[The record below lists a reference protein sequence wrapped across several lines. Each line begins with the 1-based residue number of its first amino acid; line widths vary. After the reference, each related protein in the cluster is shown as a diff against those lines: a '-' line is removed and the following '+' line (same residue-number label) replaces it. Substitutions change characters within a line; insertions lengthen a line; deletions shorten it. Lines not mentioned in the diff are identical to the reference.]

1 MCTCCPSPALPVPG
15 RESRAQS
22 AKPDAVLIPVLG
34 AEGREART
42 ATRTHLTVNPH
53 PTTEVTPLHPSTHR
67 IYLNDLTTTHAVRYA
82 PTQKGT
88 YIVEGLPLIRV
99 GTWNGAEYSPRDL
112 IAMADNFS
120 ALQQQYAFEPGLWPR
135 HNYDHQGNIIPQNA
149 DEALGFYRS
158 MRYDPT
164 SRTLL
169 GDVEVFDERTA
180 TDMARGKLRY
190 ISAEIKHTEQL
201 GPTVTGAAF
210 VPDPAVKGMPWHIVV
225 NAADYGVVEDGE
237 NGVGQDGRPTR
248 VADENKDH
256 PTPQGGLLDMNVLQ
270 KLLRGSEPADD
281 RPDADAGGTVMQ
293 AAHCPDVPA
302 PETTTREALQ
312 AEIATLRAQYQEAL
326 AQHRSEQADA
336 RVEKWIGCGYL
347 PPACREQA
355 RALVLAAMHSGDEI
369 VILSEDG
376 SEAKARMVDVLEEVL
391 RVSAPSGITGGG
403 RGMVFNGSLDPDD
416 DAAQRAAGMA
426 LAEAV
431 GGKKQ

>member
-1 MCTCCPSPALPVPG
+1 MHPP
-15 RESRAQS
+15 
-22 AKPDAVLIPVLG
+22 
-34 AEGREART
+34 
-42 ATRTHLTVNPH
+42 THH
-53 PTTEVTPLHPSTHR
+53 
-67 IYLNDLTTTHAVRYA
+67 IYLNDLTTTHSVRYT
-82 PTQKGT
+82 PTEKGT

-99 GTWNGAEYSPRDL
+99 GRWNGAEYTPRDL
-112 IAMADNFS
+112 TAMADNFS
-120 ALQQQYAFEPGLWPR
+120 ALQRQYAFEPGLWPR

-190 ISAEIKHTEQL
+190 ISAEIKHTEQM

-225 NAADYGVVEDGE
+225 NAAEYGVAEDDDSGVELE
-237 NGVGQDGRPTR
+237 SRPTECGGQNQ
-248 VADENKDH
+248 DQ
-256 PTPQGGLLDMNVLQ
+256 PTTHGGLLDMNVLQ
-270 KLLRGSEPADD
+270 KLLRGNAPDED
-281 RPDADAGGTVMQ
+281 RPDPDAAPDAGGTLMQ
-293 AAHCPDVPA
+293 AAAPPA
-302 PETTTREALQ
+302 APAEAPAQEDTTREALQ
-312 AEIATLRAQYQEAL
+312 AEIETLRAQYQEAL
-326 AQHRSEQADA
+326 AQHRSEQAEA

-355 RALVLAAMHSGDEI
+355 RALVLGAMHSGDEI

-376 SEAKARMVDVLEEVL
+376 SEAKARMVEVLEEIL
-391 RVSAPSGITGGG
+391 RASAPSGLSDGG
-403 RGMVFNGSLDPDD
+403 RGIIYSGSIDPDD
-416 DAAQRAAGMA
+416 EAAQRAAGMA

-431 GGKKQ
+431 GGKKG

>member
-1 MCTCCPSPALPVPG
+1 MNTG
-15 RESRAQS
+15 
-22 AKPDAVLIPVLG
+22 
-34 AEGREART
+34 
-42 ATRTHLTVNPH
+42 THQ
-53 PTTEVTPLHPSTHR
+53 

-82 PTQKGT
+82 PTEKGT
-88 YIVEGLPLIRV
+88 YVVEGLPLIRV
-99 GTWNGAEYSPRDL
+99 GTWNGAEYTPQDL

-135 HNYDHQGNIIPQNA
+135 HNYDHQGNVIPQNA

-190 ISAEIKHTEQL
+190 ISAEIKHTEQM

-225 NAADYGVVEDGE
+225 NAAEYGVGGDGE

-248 VADENKDH
+248 FGDGGDGENGVGLDDQNGVELEAR
-256 PTPQGGLLDMNVLQ
+256 PTRPGGRNQDQPTTQGGLLDMNVLQ
-270 KLLRGSEPADD
+270 KLLRGNAPEDD
-281 RPDADAGGTVMQ
+281 RPDADAAPDFGGTVMQ
-293 AAHCPDVPA
+293 AAHIPGAPA
-302 PETTTREALQ
+302 QAATTRETLQ
-312 AEIATLRAQYQEAL
+312 AEIETLRAQYQEAL
-326 AQHRSEQADA
+326 AQHRSEQAEA

-355 RALVLAAMHSGDEI
+355 RALVMAAMHSGDEI
-369 VILSEDG
+369 VILAEDG
-376 SEAKARMVDVLEEVL
+376 SEAKARMVDVLEEIL

-403 RGMVFNGSLDPDD
+403 RGMIFQGSLDPDD
-416 DAAQRAAGMA
+416 ESAQRAAGMA

-431 GGKKQ
+431 GGQKG

>member
-1 MCTCCPSPALPVPG
+1 M
-15 RESRAQS
+15 
-22 AKPDAVLIPVLG
+22 
-34 AEGREART
+34 
-42 ATRTHLTVNPH
+42 
-53 PTTEVTPLHPSTHR
+53 HPSTHH

-88 YIVEGLPLIRV
+88 YTVEGLPLIRV

-120 ALQQQYAFEPGLWPR
+120 ALQEQYAFEPGLWPR
-135 HNYDHQGNIIPQNA
+135 HNYDHQGNIVPQNA

-190 ISAEIKHTEQL
+190 ISAEIKHTKQL

-225 NAADYGVVEDGE
+225 NAAEYAHEQASHDAD
-237 NGVGQDGRPTR
+237 QPT
-248 VADENKDH
+248 
-256 PTPQGGLLDMNVLQ
+256 TQGGLLDMNVLQ
-270 KLLRGSEPADD
+270 KLLRGNEPADD

-312 AEIATLRAQYQEAL
+312 AEIETLRVQYQEAL

-391 RVSAPSGITGGG
+391 RVSAPSGISGGG

-416 DAAQRAAGMA
+416 DAAQRAAGLA

-431 GGKKQ
+431 GGKKG

>member
-1 MCTCCPSPALPVPG
+1 MHPP
-15 RESRAQS
+15 
-22 AKPDAVLIPVLG
+22 
-34 AEGREART
+34 
-42 ATRTHLTVNPH
+42 THH
-53 PTTEVTPLHPSTHR
+53 

-82 PTQKGT
+82 PTAKGT

-99 GTWNGAEYSPRDL
+99 GTWNGAEYSPHDL

-149 DEALGFYRS
+149 DEALGFYRG

-190 ISAEIKHTEQL
+190 ISAEIKHTEQM

-225 NAADYGVVEDGE
+225 NAAEYGVGRDGD
-237 NGVGQDGRPTR
+237 NGVELEARPTQCGGQNQ
-248 VADENKDH
+248 DQ
-256 PTPQGGLLDMNVLQ
+256 PTTQGGLLDMNVLQ
-270 KLLRGSEPADD
+270 KLLRGNAPDDD
-281 RPDADAGGTVMQ
+281 RPDADAAPDVGGTVMQ
-293 AAHCPDVPA
+293 AARITDAPA
-302 PETTTREALQ
+302 QDANTRDALQ
-312 AEIATLRAQYQEAL
+312 AEIETLRAQYQEAL
-326 AQHRSEQADA
+326 AQHRSEQAEA

-355 RALVLAAMHSGDEI
+355 RALVMAAMHSGDEI

-376 SEAKARMVDVLEEVL
+376 SEAKARMVEVLEEIL
-391 RVSAPSGITGGG
+391 RVSAPSGISGGG
-403 RGMVFNGSLDPDD
+403 RGMIFQGSLDPDD

-431 GGKKQ
+431 GGKKG